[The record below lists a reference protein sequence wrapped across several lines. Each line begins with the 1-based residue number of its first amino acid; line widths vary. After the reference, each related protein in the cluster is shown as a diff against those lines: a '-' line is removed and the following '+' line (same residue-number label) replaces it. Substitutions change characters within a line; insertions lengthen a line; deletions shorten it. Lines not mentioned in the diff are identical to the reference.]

1 MQISVTIANCRFIYS
16 KHKLGNF
23 SSIIILSLSK
33 FKFTDD
39 SSAACSLFHFQPRMK
54 RNIPHFGEAIWVLCL
69 QCLKDEV
76 KYLSERIYFLTF
88 ITDATTRSL

>member
-23 SSIIILSLSK
+23 SSIINLSLSK
-33 FKFTDD
+33 FVFTDD

-54 RNIPHFGEAIWVLCL
+54 RNSPHFGKAIWVLCL
-69 QCLKDEV
+69 QCFER
-76 KYLSERIYFLTF
+76 LSKIFV
-88 ITDATTRSL
+88 